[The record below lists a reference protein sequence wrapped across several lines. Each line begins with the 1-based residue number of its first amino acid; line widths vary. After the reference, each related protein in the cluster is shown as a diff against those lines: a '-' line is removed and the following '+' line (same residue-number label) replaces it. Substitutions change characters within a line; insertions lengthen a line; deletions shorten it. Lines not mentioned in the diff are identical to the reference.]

1 MAITIDADL
10 DRVAQTVAQCWEDW
24 THERRKKERIWQEC
38 VMNYLCEVDEA
49 KYQGWPWRSKVADTL
64 SQETGDTV
72 ASSLIN
78 GLFPLNEKYLDISGE
93 DEPSADRAPKML
105 GYLEQQLKRANFI
118 ESVRPWAKQLS
129 VIGNAPYIGRF
140 DVLKKPVKRRL
151 VKRDLRSGKP
161 SYSIEPT
168 ASIKTVSFRSL
179 DAFDVVFDPDSLNPN
194 ESLMIWR
201 MVMSKAKVMGLPNV
215 ENLDDLE
222 DAEGGAPSQASDALK
237 NQRKR
242 AYGVDKPEDV
252 QQESD
257 PNEIELLMAYGDLDV
272 EGELHENQFIIVA
285 NRKTVLRA
293 EAEPFWAGRPIGWAG
308 YDQLWMTGLEKG
320 PLEPIRGVQSLI
332 DTFQN
337 QKADILN
344 LIINGAFAYV
354 NDGIIDPDN
363 LWLRPGGFIEVGSLE
378 NLKPLQPDQNVA
390 LAYQEISVLREQA
403 ERSSG
408 KSRFDMGIAPGGRR
422 TAYEANLIRGG
433 GSSRSNDILRHL
445 ANGPMESYLSW
456 ALGTLQQMKWD
467 SGEIENDILAGHYR
481 LDFLGADLTTLR
493 QFQVQNLMMAIQVMA
508 QAPPEMTAWV
518 NKQHVWRELF
528 KALTMD
534 DEKSINTPEDAQ
546 KELQSIAQRDQQKQL
561 QAPMQQSGSGVG
573 GQDADLMSL
582 LQGQQVAA

>member
-10 DRVAQTVAQCWEDW
+10 EKVAQTVTQCWEDW
-24 THERRKKERIWQEC
+24 THARRKKERIWQEC
-38 VMNYLCEVDEA
+38 VMNYLCEVDET
-49 KYQGWPWRSKVADTL
+49 KYAGWPWRSKVADTL

-78 GLFPLNEKYLDISGE
+78 GLFPLNEKYLDIAGE
-93 DEPSADRAPKML
+93 DEPSVERAPKML
-105 GYLEQQLKRANFI
+105 GYLEQQLKKANFI
-118 ESVRPWAKQLS
+118 ESVRPWSKQLS

-140 DVLKKPVKRRL
+140 DVLQKPVKRRI
-151 VKRDLRSGKP
+151 VKRDIRTGKP
-161 SYSIEPT
+161 SYGVQQSS
-168 ASIKTVSFRSL
+168 SIKTVSFRAL
-179 DAFDVVFDPDSLNPN
+179 DAFDVVFDPESLNPN

-201 MVMSKAKVMGLPNV
+201 LVLSKAKVLGLPNV
-215 ENLDDLE
+215 ENLGELE
-222 DAEGGAPSQASDALK
+222 EADGGAPAQPSDALK
-237 NQRKR
+237 HQRKR

-252 QQESD
+252 QQEAD
-257 PNEIELLMAYGDLDV
+257 PNEIELLIAFGDLEV
-272 EGELHENQFIIVA
+272 EGTLYENRFIIVA

-293 EAEPFWAGRPIGWAG
+293 ETEPFWAGRPIGWAG

-363 LWLRPGGFIEVGSLE
+363 LWLRPGGFIEVGSLD
-378 NLKPLQPDQNVA
+378 NLKPLQPNSNVA
-390 LAYQEISVLREQA
+390 LTYQELGTLREQA

-456 ALGTLQQMKWD
+456 AVGTLQQMKWD

-481 LDFLGADLTTLR
+481 VNFLGADLTTLR

-534 DEKSINTPEDAQ
+534 DEKAINTPEDAQ
-546 KELQSIAQRDQQKQL
+546 KELQLTAQRERPQL
-561 QAPMQQSGSGVG
+561 PAPAEQSGSGVG

-582 LQGQQVAA
+582 LQGAA

>member
-1 MAITIDADL
+1 MAITIKADL
-10 DRVAQTVAQCWEDW
+10 DKVAQTVTQCWDDW
-24 THERRKKERIWQEC
+24 THARRKKERIWQEC
-38 VMNYLCEVDEA
+38 VMNYLCEVDET

-78 GLFPLNEKYLDISGE
+78 GLFPLNEKYLDIAGN
-93 DEPSADRAPKML
+93 DEASADRAPKML
-105 GYLEQQLKRANFI
+105 GYLEAQLKRANFI

-129 VIGNAPYIGRF
+129 VIGNAPYLGRF
-140 DVLKKPVKRRL
+140 DVLSKPNKRR
-151 VKRDLRSGKP
+151 VVTREVRTGKP
-161 SYSIEPT
+161 SYGVQQVSG
-168 ASIKTVSFRSL
+168 IKTTSFLSL
-179 DAFDVVFDPDSLNPN
+179 DAFDVAFDPDCLSPN
-194 ESLMIWR
+194 DSPMIWR
-201 MVMSKAKVMGLPNV
+201 CVMSKARVLALPNLT
-215 ENLDDLE
+215 NLAQLE
-222 DAEGGAPSQASDALK
+222 DVDGGAPSQPSDSLK
-237 NQRKR
+237 TQRKR
-242 AYGVDKPEDV
+242 AFGVTKPDAGQE
-252 QQESD
+252 ESD
-257 PNEIELLMAYGDLDV
+257 PNEIEILCYFGDLEID
-272 EGELHENQFIIVA
+272 GELFENQRLVIG
-285 NRKTVLRA
+285 NRTVVLRA
-293 EAEPFWAGRPIGWAG
+293 EPEPFWAGRPIGWAG

-363 LWLRPGGFIEVGSLE
+363 LWLRPGGFIEVGSLD
-378 NLKPLQPDQNVA
+378 NLKPLQPSSNVA
-390 LAYQEISVLREQA
+390 LTYQELGTLREQA

-467 SGEIENDILAGHYR
+467 SGEIENDILAGDYR
-481 LDFLGADLTTLR
+481 VNFLGADLTTLR

-534 DEKSINTPEDAQ
+534 DEKAINTPEEAQ
-546 KELQSIAQRDQQKQL
+546 KELQAITQREQQRQPPD
-561 QAPMQQSGSGVG
+561 PMQSPGSGPG
-573 GQDADLMSL
+573 GQDADLMTL
-582 LQGQQVAA
+582 LQGGAAA

>member
-1 MAITIDADL
+1 MAITITADL
-10 DRVAQTVAQCWEDW
+10 EKVASTVVQCWEDW
-24 THERRKKERIWQEC
+24 TQGRRKKERIWQEC
-38 VMNYLCEVDEA
+38 VMNYLCEVDET
-49 KYQGWPWRSKVADTL
+49 KYAGWPWRSKVADTL

-78 GLFPLNEKYLDISGE
+78 GLFPLNEKYLDIAGL
-93 DEPSADRAPKML
+93 DEPSMARAPKML
-105 GYLEQQLKRANFI
+105 GYFERQLKRSNFI

-129 VIGNAPYIGRF
+129 VIGNAPYLGRF
-140 DVLKKPVKRRL
+140 DVVRKPVKQRV
-151 VKRDLRSGKP
+151 VKRKLRSGEP
-161 SYSIEPT
+161 SFHVEPSAT
-168 ASIKTVSFRSL
+168 IKTTRFQSL
-179 DAFDVVFDPDSLNPN
+179 DAFDVAFDPDCLDPN

-201 MVMSKAKVMGLPNV
+201 VVMSKARVLRLPNV
-215 ENLDDLE
+215 ENLSELDSV
-222 DAEGGAPSQASDALK
+222 EGGAPSQPSDTLK
-237 NQRKR
+237 TQRKR
-242 AYGVDKPEDV
+242 VFGVNKPEDI
-252 QQESD
+252 QQDSD
-257 PNEIELLMAYGDLDV
+257 PNEIELLVAFGDIEID
-272 EGELHENQFIIVA
+272 GELFENQRVIIA
-285 NRKTVLRA
+285 NRTVVLRA
-293 EAEPFWAGRPIGWAG
+293 ETEPFWAGRPIGWAG

-363 LWLRPGGFIEVGSLE
+363 LWLRPGGFIEVGSLD
-378 NLKPLQPDQNVA
+378 NLKPLQPSANVA
-390 LAYQEISVLREQA
+390 LTYQELGTLREQA

-445 ANGPMESYLSW
+445 ANGPVEAYLSW

-467 SGEIENDILAGHYR
+467 SGEIENDILAGNYR

-518 NKQHVWRELF
+518 NKEHVWRELF

-534 DEKSINTPEDAQ
+534 DEKAINPPEEAQ
-546 KELQSIAQRDQQKQL
+546 KELQLTALRAQPRQPQN
-561 QAPMQQSGSGVG
+561 PMEPSGSGVG
-573 GQDADLMSL
+573 GQDADLMTL
-582 LQGQQVAA
+582 LQGGAAA